1 MCLALPSRVTR
12 LEGEMAVVEAGGS
25 KRRVSLVL
33 LDEAVAVGDYLLVRN
48 GGFAV
53 ERLEPQAAAEALA
66 AIDDLVDGL
75 GGADV
80 RAW

>member
-12 LEGEMAVVEAGGS
+12 LEGEMAVVESGDRERS
-25 KRRVSLVL
+25 VSLVL

-53 ERLEPQAAAEALA
+53 ERLDPEAAAEALA
-66 AIDDLVDGL
+66 TIDDLVAGHD
-75 GGADV
+75 GADI

>member
-12 LEGEMAVVEAGGS
+12 LEGEMAVVESGGQERS
-25 KRRVSLVL
+25 VSLVL
-33 LDEAVAVGDYLLVRN
+33 LDEAVAVGDYLLVRS

-53 ERLEPQAAAEALA
+53 ERLDPQAAAEALA
-66 AIDDLVDGL
+66 AIDELVAGHD
-75 GGADV
+75 GADI